1 MQDNNLILSK
11 IKSIQSD
18 LDKLKELQTF
28 TFEQIV
34 SDYIKHKAL
43 ERITEVIINEAID
56 INHHII
62 ANSDIKDFSFDYKK
76 SFTILCDMKVL
87 PSDFAQKISL
97 SVGLRNIL
105 VHQYRD
111 LDEEIFYAS
120 IPDCISQYTQYCQ
133 YILDYLTKK

>member
-1 MQDNNLILSK
+1 MQDNNLIISK
-11 IKSIQSD
+11 INLIHSD
-18 LDKLKELQTF
+18 LEKLKDLQKY

-43 ERITEVIINEAID
+43 ERIIEVIINESVD

-62 ANSDIKDFSFDYKK
+62 ANSNNQDFSFDYKK
-76 SFTILCDMKVL
+76 SFTILGDMKIL

-111 LDEEIFYAS
+111 LDEKMFIAS
-120 IPDCISQYTQYCQ
+120 IPDCISQYTEYCQ
-133 YILDYLTKK
+133 HILNYLKQK

>member
-11 IKSIQSD
+11 VKSIQSD
-18 LDKLKELQTF
+18 IEKLKELQGY

-43 ERITEVIINEAID
+43 ERIIEVIINEAVD

-62 ANSDIKDFSFDYKK
+62 ANSSSKEFSFDYKK
-76 SFTILCDMKVL
+76 SFILLGEMKIL
-87 PSDFAQKISL
+87 PFDFAQKISL

-120 IPDCISQYTQYCQ
+120 FPDCISQYTQYCQ
-133 YILDYLTKK
+133 YVLDYLNK